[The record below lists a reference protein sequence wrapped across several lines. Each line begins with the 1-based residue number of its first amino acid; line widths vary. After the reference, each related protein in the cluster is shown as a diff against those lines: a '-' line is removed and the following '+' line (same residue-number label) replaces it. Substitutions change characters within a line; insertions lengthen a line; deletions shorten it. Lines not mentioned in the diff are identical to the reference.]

1 MQKIAIITDNS
12 CDLTL
17 ETMEQNNI
25 ELFPL
30 RIIGYIQG
38 VIILETA
45 KMVQAG
51 NFYKELI
58 ETLPK
63 ILENFI
69 RYYTLDTLQ
78 YLIKSG
84 RIEKLAGIIGIAMLM
99 VYILVRLTNQKLC
112 RSLTLAEWVQLMLL
126 Y

>member
-1 MQKIAIITDNS
+1 MQNIAVITDNS

-17 ETMEQNNI
+17 ETMKQNNI

-30 RIIGYIQG
+30 RIIGYIQE
-38 VIILETA
+38 VIILEAA

-51 NFYKELI
+51 NFYEELI

-78 YLIKSG
+78 YIIKSG
-84 RIEKLAGIIGIAMLM
+84 RIGKLAGIIAIAMLK
-99 VYILVRLTNQKLC
+99 VY
-112 RSLTLAEWVQLMLL
+112 
-126 Y
+126 